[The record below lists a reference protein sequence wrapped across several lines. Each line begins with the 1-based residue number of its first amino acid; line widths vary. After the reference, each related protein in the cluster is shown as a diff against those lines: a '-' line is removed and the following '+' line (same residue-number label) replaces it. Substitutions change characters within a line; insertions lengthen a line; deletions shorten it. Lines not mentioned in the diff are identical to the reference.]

1 MPPTMNI
8 PQHRTIPD
16 SLSFHNSENIIIN
29 NSILIIIII
38 IIIILIVILIS
49 ISIYIS
55 CPYLMSSLSTITRH
69 TNIQPDIENGSPH
82 KKENT
87 SPPSNQNYPSESESS
102 DSDNSNNSSETRVIL
117 NSSEK
122 RGVSSLPTIL

>member
-1 MPPTMNI
+1 MPSTMNI
-8 PQHRTIPD
+8 PQHQNIPD

-29 NSILIIIII
+29 NPILFIIL
-38 IIIILIVILIS
+38 IILIVILIS

-55 CPYLMSSLSTITRH
+55 CPCLMSSLSNITRR

-102 DSDNSNNSSETRVIL
+102 DSDNSDNSSETRVIL

>member
-1 MPPTMNI
+1 MPPTINI
-8 PQHRTIPD
+8 PQHQNIPD
-16 SLSFHNSENIIIN
+16 SLSFHNSENIIN
-29 NSILIIIII
+29 PILFI

-55 CPYLMSSLSTITRH
+55 CPYLMSSLSNITRR

-102 DSDNSNNSSETRVIL
+102 DSDNSDNSSETRVIL

>member
-8 PQHRTIPD
+8 PEHQTIPN
-16 SLSFHNSENIIIN
+16 SLPLHNSENIIIN
-29 NSILIIIII
+29 NPILFI
-38 IIIILIVILIS
+38 IIIILIVILLS

-55 CPYLMSSLSTITRH
+55 CPYLMSSLSNITRR
-69 TNIQPDIENGSPH
+69 TNIQPDIENGSPY

>member
-8 PQHRTIPD
+8 PQHQTIPD

-29 NSILIIIII
+29 NSILFI
-38 IIIILIVILIS
+38 IIIILIVILLS

-55 CPYLMSSLSTITRH
+55 CPYLMSSLSNITRH

-117 NSSEK
+117 NSSS
-122 RGVSSLPTIL
+122 RIGVSSLPTVL

>member
-8 PQHRTIPD
+8 PQHQNIPD
-16 SLSFHNSENIIIN
+16 TLSFHNSEHIIIN
-29 NSILIIIII
+29 NPILFIILL
-38 IIIILIVILIS
+38 ILIVILIS

-55 CPYLMSSLSTITRH
+55 CPYLMSSLSNITRR
-69 TNIQPDIENGSPH
+69 TNIQPDIENGSPD

>member
-8 PQHRTIPD
+8 PEHQTIPN
-16 SLSFHNSENIIIN
+16 SLPLHNSENIIIN
-29 NSILIIIII
+29 NPILFIIL
-38 IIIILIVILIS
+38 IILIVILLS

-55 CPYLMSSLSTITRH
+55 CPYLMSSLSTITRR
-69 TNIQPDIENGSPH
+69 TNIQPDIENSSPH

-87 SPPSNQNYPSESESS
+87 SPSNQNYPSESESS

>member
-1 MPPTMNI
+1 MLPTMNI
-8 PQHRTIPD
+8 PEHQTIPN
-16 SLSFHNSENIIIN
+16 SLPLHNSENIIIN
-29 NSILIIIII
+29 NPILFIIL
-38 IIIILIVILIS
+38 IILIVILLS

-55 CPYLMSSLSTITRH
+55 CPYLMSSLSNITRR

-87 SPPSNQNYPSESESS
+87 SPSNQNYPSESESS

>member
-8 PQHRTIPD
+8 PEHQNIPD

-29 NSILIIIII
+29 NPILFI

-55 CPYLMSSLSTITRH
+55 CPYLMSSLSNITRR

-87 SPPSNQNYPSESESS
+87 SPPSNQNYPSESELS

>member
-1 MPPTMNI
+1 MPPTINI
-8 PQHRTIPD
+8 PEHQNIPN

-29 NSILIIIII
+29 NPILFI
-38 IIIILIVILIS
+38 IIIILIVILLS

-55 CPYLMSSLSTITRH
+55 CPYLMSSLSTITRR
-69 TNIQPDIENGSPH
+69 TNIQPDNENGSPH

-87 SPPSNQNYPSESESS
+87 SPSNQNYPSESESS
-102 DSDNSNNSSETRVIL
+102 DSDNSDNSSETRVIL

-122 RGVSSLPTIL
+122 RGVSSLPTIF

>member
-1 MPPTMNI
+1 MPPTINI
-8 PQHRTIPD
+8 PEHQNIPN

-29 NSILIIIII
+29 NPILFII

-55 CPYLMSSLSTITRH
+55 CPYLMSSLSNITRR

-87 SPPSNQNYPSESESS
+87 SPSNQNYPSESESS
-102 DSDNSNNSSETRVIL
+102 DSDNSDNSSDTRVIL

-122 RGVSSLPTIL
+122 GGVSSLPTNL

>member
-8 PQHRTIPD
+8 PQHQNIPD

-29 NSILIIIII
+29 NPILFIIL
-38 IIIILIVILIS
+38 IILIVILIS

-55 CPYLMSSLSTITRH
+55 CPYLMSSLSNITRR
-69 TNIQPDIENGSPH
+69 TNIQPDIENRSPH

-87 SPPSNQNYPSESESS
+87 SPSNQNYPSESESS